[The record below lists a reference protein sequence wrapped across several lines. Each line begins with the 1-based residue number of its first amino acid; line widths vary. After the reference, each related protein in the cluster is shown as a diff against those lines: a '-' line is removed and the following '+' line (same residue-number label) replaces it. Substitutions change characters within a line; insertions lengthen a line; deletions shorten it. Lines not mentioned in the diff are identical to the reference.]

1 MAEERSGGGDQ
12 PATHLFAIIPND
24 NADLTVATRAI
35 WVGGA
40 GNVNVIALEDGSA
53 VLLSGASA
61 GQVIAVRTK
70 RVLST
75 STSATLL
82 VGMY

>member
-12 PATHLFAIIPND
+12 PATRLFTITPAD
-24 NADLTVATRAI
+24 NTELQAETRAI

-40 GNVNVIALEDGSA
+40 GNINVWAIGDGFPTLISA
-53 VLLSGASA
+53 VPA
-61 GQVIAVRTK
+61 GTTLAIRARQVF
-70 RVLST
+70 ST
-75 STSATLL
+75 STTATLL